1 MTESSEIPGFY
12 KLSPAER
19 MKVVQ
24 KLTGITDEEAKTLG
38 NTGGLPP
45 EVADRMIEN
54 VVGGMTI
61 PLGIAVNFLINGK
74 DYLIPMALEE
84 PSVVAAASNA
94 AKMARVN
101 GGFRVTHTGPIMVGE
116 IQGGSPPDPDRAQ
129 VQVLQREGAHLGKAN
144 HQDPSPLF
152 PRRGP

>member
-12 KLSPAER
+12 KLSPSER
-19 MKVVQ
+19 MRVVQ

-54 VVGGMTI
+54 AVGGLTI
-61 PLGIAVNFLINGK
+61 PLGIATNFVINGK
-74 DYLIPMALEE
+74 AYLIPMAIEE

-94 AKMARVN
+94 ATMASGT
-101 GGFRVTHTGPIMVGE
+101 GGFRVTHTCPIMIGQ
-116 IQGGSPPDPDRAQ
+116 IQVIPSSAPY
-129 VQVLQREGAHLGKAN
+129 GAK
-144 HQDPSPLF
+144 
-152 PRRGP
+152 